1 MLIDIIIFYF
11 VSSELNQTIE
21 PGTVIAHIPTHYQAM
36 NKRVSLPASLSLKLK
51 RQGKAGKGS
60 PTIQLQFQIL
70 KHLSERFILIKQ
82 VRTFFKMKISSVLK
96 IFHSG
101 KKI

>member
-36 NKRVSLPASLSLKLK
+36 NKRVSLPASLSLKLQ
-51 RQGKAGKGS
+51 RQGRQRQPDYTTKVSNFETSFRKVY
-60 PTIQLQFQIL
+60 P
-70 KHLSERFILIKQ
+70 H
-82 VRTFFKMKISSVLK
+82 
-96 IFHSG
+96 
-101 KKI
+101 